1 MTQPKHPMLESHD
14 MTDDKPTNPEIDPAI
29 EPDVAEAREI
39 IRNSDELVSSM
50 ISLLV
55 KNDTSGEVITSYLVV
70 ELGIA
75 AERAETLYKHVYN
88 AGSAP

>member
-1 MTQPKHPMLESHD
+1 MLESHD
-14 MTDDKPTNPEIDPAI
+14 MTEEKPTNPEIDPAI

-39 IRNSDELVSSM
+39 IQNSDEIISLM

-70 ELGIA
+70 ELGVS
-75 AERAETLYKHVYN
+75 AERAEALYKHVYN

>member
-1 MTQPKHPMLESHD
+1 MTE
-14 MTDDKPTNPEIDPAI
+14 DKPTNPEIDPAI

-39 IRNSDELVSSM
+39 IQNSDELISSI

-55 KNDTSGEVITSYLVV
+55 KNNTSGEAVTSYLVV
-70 ELGIA
+70 EFGIE

-88 AGSAP
+88 AGSAPS